1 MDGKRSG
8 NEEGFFFFCLLV
20 PGDVSISRETR
31 TECGEVE
38 EAMNE
43 RSKKANKK
51 KEKRKMERERERE
64 REENITP
71 QCGYK

>member
-1 MDGKRSG
+1 MKRD
-8 NEEGFFFFCLLV
+8 FFCLLV

-51 KEKRKMERERERE
+51 KKRKMERERERKISPH
-64 REENITP
+64 NVAINN
-71 QCGYK
+71 K